1 MKIIEIKM
9 TPVTVPM
16 EAPLRW
22 SLGVETGTSR
32 TIVEVMTDEGIVG
45 LGETYGGEATIRALE
60 SVKHMIVGNDPFQF
74 EKMLKKLQV
83 FCISYETLVPP
94 HVIAAIDMACLD
106 IMGKALKRP
115 VCDLIGG
122 RYRDEI
128 AFSAYLFFRY
138 KSGEGIGGEDTPE
151 RLVEYT
157 EMIVQKQGFSA
168 LKVKGGVLPP
178 REEIRCVKLLR
189 ERFPDCEIRF
199 DPNAAWSVATSINA
213 LRQMMEYNLE
223 YAEDPT
229 WGIEGMGLVRR
240 DVPVPLATNMCV
252 INFDQIPLAVRTRC
266 IDIILSDVHF
276 WGGLANNKK
285 LAGIC
290 ETFQLGLGM
299 HSDRELGIST
309 AAQVHLAAAT
319 PYMTYAPD
327 SLYHHQTDD
336 IITQPFQYSRGGF
349 KVPNGPGLGV
359 EIDREKLAKYAR
371 LYQEKGEAGEFL
383 DPHRPEWIP
392 TLPLW

>member
-1 MKIIEIKM
+1 MKIIAIKM

-22 SLGVETGTSR
+22 SLGVEIGTSR
-32 TIVEVMTDEGIVG
+32 TIVEVLTDEGIVG
-45 LGETYGGEATIRALE
+45 LGETYGGKATVEALE
-60 SVKHMIVGNDPFQF
+60 SVKHFVVGQDPFQF
-74 EKMLKKLQV
+74 EKVLKRLQV

-106 IMGKALKRP
+106 IMGKALNRP

-122 RYRDEI
+122 RYREEI

-138 KSGEGIGGEDTPE
+138 KSGDGIGGEDTPE
-151 RLVEYT
+151 RLLEYT
-157 EMIVQKQGFSA
+157 EMIVQKHGFSA

-189 ERFPDCEIRF
+189 ERFQDCEIRF

-213 LRQMMEYNLE
+213 LRRMMEFNLE

-229 WGIEGMGLVRR
+229 WGIEAMGLVRR

-252 INFDQIPLAVRTRC
+252 INFDQIPLAIRTRC
-266 IDIILSDVHF
+266 IDIVLSDVHY
-276 WGGLANNKK
+276 WGGLTNNKK

-309 AAQVHLAAAT
+309 AAQLHLAAAT

-327 SLYHHQTDD
+327 SHYHHQTDD
-336 IITQPFQYSRGGF
+336 IITEPFHYVRGGF
-349 KVPNGPGLGV
+349 KVPDRPGLGI
-359 EIDREKLAKYAR
+359 EIDPEKLAKYAR
-371 LYQEKGEAGEFL
+371 LYQEKGEAGEFF
-383 DPHRPEWIP
+383 DPLRPEWIP

>member
-1 MKIIEIKM
+1 MKIIDIKM
-9 TPVTVPM
+9 TPATVPM

-45 LGETYGGEATIRALE
+45 LGETYGGEATVRALE

-74 EKMLKKLQV
+74 EKVIKKLQV

-138 KSGEGIGGEDTPE
+138 KSGEGVGGEDTPE

-157 EMIVQKQGFSA
+157 EMIVQKCGFSA
-168 LKVKGGVLPP
+168 LKFKGGVLPP
-178 REEIRCVKLLR
+178 KEEIRCVKLLR
-189 ERFPDCEIRF
+189 ERFPDSEIRI
-199 DPNAAWSVATSINA
+199 DPNAAWSVGTSINT

-229 WGIEGMGLVRR
+229 WGIEGMSLVRR

-276 WGGLANNKK
+276 WGGLASNKK

-319 PYMTYAPD
+319 PYLTYAPD
-327 SLYHHQTDD
+327 SHYHHQTDD
-336 IITQPFQYSRGGF
+336 IITQPFQYSRGCF
-349 KVPNGPGLGV
+349 KVPDGPGLGV